1 MGAMWVVMWFLY
13 RQARIHTFFL
23 GKQHHLFIN
32 SFNHIIVMAWNCGY
46 IFLAG
51 VLATVMTAAYTMAEY
66 VVAIANV
73 LIIDPE
79 RQITNHGITIGI
91 YIGILLLSVI
101 YCYQGIRFSG
111 YLNVFTGKLRKE
123 GISTTSK
130 YYYHSLYVLRCSIIQ
145 IIIKITN

>member
-1 MGAMWVVMWFLY
+1 
-13 RQARIHTFFL
+13 
-23 GKQHHLFIN
+23 
-32 SFNHIIVMAWNCGY
+32 MAWNCGY

-73 LIIDPE
+73 LITDPE

-111 YLNVFTGKLRKE
+111 YLNVFTGKSRKE
-123 GISTTSK
+123 GDNCYLQILLSYFICIK
-130 YYYHSLYVLRCSIIQ
+130 VLDNSNYRKSC
-145 IIIKITN
+145 